1 MSNPLPPPPADE
13 PIQEGEET
21 KQIEAAPETDERPA
35 PSWFPRPYRREAPEE
50 LAERYR
56 HLQQD
61 PLRVFRAGSR
71 ENDEF
76 NRGFEP
82 AQAPPNASEPKV
94 PARRASSIGSGLGK
108 NFIFVSL
115 AASVTGGLI
124 GLTAAQFGTIKQAT
138 SDFVAV
144 ALAGFQQEGE
154 KVLASPAAAVT
165 RKTVISMKPVAT
177 ATLEVADA
185 NGTLNSMIPL
195 ILRAEPAAEGQTL
208 ALRISGLPE
217 DAYLTAGTR
226 VSGNSWLLNPGQEQD
241 VKLVVPKANTPK
253 FDVAVAAIET
263 GTGELAAPMKELTVA
278 IDDPKLQVVPANA
291 PPETA
296 AIQVAIGDRHDLPL
310 DTLTGAGET
319 RTVAMTPEAAYL
331 VRKGDL
337 LLRFGDLAAARQF
350 YERAYAQGAAAG
362 AMGVAKT
369 YDPVVFA
376 ELNVQGIAPDPAKAM
391 EWYKRAEEKGLPAA
405 ASAMEAL
412 QILAK

>member
-1 MSNPLPPPPADE
+1 MSIAVPRPQAEESL
-13 PIQEGEET
+13 QEIEESNR
-21 KQIEAAPETDERPA
+21 IEAAPETDERPA
-35 PSWFPRPYRREAPEE
+35 PSWFPLPYRREAPEE

-56 HLQQD
+56 NMQQK
-61 PLRVFRAGSR
+61 PRRASLAGSR
-71 ENDEF
+71 EHEEF

-82 AQAPPNASEPKV
+82 AQARPNAGEPGPRARP
-94 PARRASSIGSGLGK
+94 PAAIRNGPGK
-108 NFIFVSL
+108 SFIIASL

-124 GLTAAQFGTIKQAT
+124 GLAATQFETIKQAAG
-138 SDFVAV
+138 DFAG
-144 ALAGFQQEGE
+144 ATLASFQQKGE
-154 KVLASPAAAVT
+154 TVAAKPAAAAAN
-165 RKTVISMKPVAT
+165 KTVISKKPVAT

-185 NGTLNSMIPL
+185 SGALNSMIPL

-226 VSGNSWLLNPGQEQD
+226 VSGNSWLLNPGQERN
-241 VKLVVPKANTPK
+241 VKLVVPKASTPK

-263 GTGELAAPMKELTVA
+263 GSGELAAPMKELTVA
-278 IDDPKLQVVPANA
+278 IDDLKLQVVPANA

-296 AIQVAIGDRHDLPL
+296 AIQVAKGERHDLPVEAV
-310 DTLTGAGET
+310 TAEGET
-319 RTVAMTPEAAYL
+319 RIAAVTPEASDL
-331 VRKGDL
+331 LRKGDL
-337 LLRFGDLAAARQF
+337 LLKSGDLGAARQF

-391 EWYKRAEEKGLPAA
+391 EWYRRAEDRGLRDAAPAI
-405 ASAMEAL
+405 EAL
-412 QILAK
+412 QALGK